1 MRTRFPLLLVAAA
14 AAAVAAAFAA
24 TAAAKRPADGW
35 TPIRSIGLPHFQQF
49 GQWVADDLGAPM
61 RFYRVV
67 SGRRQNADG
76 INYQFTVVM
85 GNRDGVMDKY
95 KVKVHVTVESALL
108 HPMADQEEEGLH

>member
-1 MRTRFPLLLVAAA
+1 MRTRAPFLLLLT
-14 AAAVAAAFAA
+14 AAAVAVAFAS
-24 TAAAKRPADGW
+24 TTAAKRSDGW

-76 INYQFTVVM
+76 INYQFTVTM
-85 GNRDGVMDKY
+85 GNRAGAMDNY
-95 KVKVHVTVESALL
+95 KVKVHVTVESALPQ
-108 HPMADQEEEGLH
+108 PMSDPAGLN